1 MFCAENQAYIGRTKC
16 QQLNTNQAHA
26 LSAIMEAVNDDTH
39 VSRLFSL
46 YAPGGYGKTFLIEA
60 LLSMVRGL
68 GKIALA
74 VASSGIAAEL
84 LECGRTAHYR
94 FKIPIPINE

>member
-1 MFCAENQAYIGRTKC
+1 MMILMSTGSSPSMLLEV
-16 QQLNTNQAHA
+16 
-26 LSAIMEAVNDDTH
+26 MEKN
-39 VSRLFSL
+39 
-46 YAPGGYGKTFLIEA
+46 FLIEA

-68 GKIALA
+68 GKIALT